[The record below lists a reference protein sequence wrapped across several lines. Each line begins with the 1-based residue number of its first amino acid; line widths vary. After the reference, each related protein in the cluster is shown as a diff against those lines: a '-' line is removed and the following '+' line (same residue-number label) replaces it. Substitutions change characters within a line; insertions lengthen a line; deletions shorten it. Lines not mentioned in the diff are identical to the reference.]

1 MSLACDT
8 ATPIS
13 FQDIILVD
21 SHNKDKDYFQNT
33 RTSHNHNMD
42 LHTLDY
48 RNLFLS
54 FYPSSFADAGQ
65 RPNILTDQYAEYIL
79 NFETL
84 GSADFI
90 PNRKTLSDNAL
101 PFLHVGLLIPLEW

>member
-1 MSLACDT
+1 
-8 ATPIS
+8 
-13 FQDIILVD
+13 
-21 SHNKDKDYFQNT
+21 
-33 RTSHNHNMD
+33 MD
-42 LHTLDY
+42 LDILDY

-54 FYPSSFADAGQ
+54 FFYTSGLADAGQ
-65 RPNILTDQYAEYIL
+65 RPNTLTAQYAEYIL

-101 PFLHVGLLIPLEW
+101 AFLHFDLFISLE